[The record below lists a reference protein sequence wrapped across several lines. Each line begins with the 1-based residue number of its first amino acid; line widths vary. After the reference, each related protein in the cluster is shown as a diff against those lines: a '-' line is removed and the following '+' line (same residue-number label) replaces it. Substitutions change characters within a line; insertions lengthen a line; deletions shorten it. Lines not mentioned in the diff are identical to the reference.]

1 MNLEYKKFYKALDKG
16 EDSPVLPLFLK
27 WDELSAIRDKEFD
40 SKRKERVRDMFCFMC
55 FTGMRFS
62 ELQSLRKEDVG
73 EPSRKYLWVLSRNKE
88 LDDAVYSR
96 LLDIASKNDFDIS
109 SVIRVNQNCDN

>member
-27 WDELSAIRDKEFD
+27 WDELSAMRNI
-40 SKRKERVRDMFCFMC
+40 FCFRC

-62 ELQSLRKEDVG
+62 ELQNLKKEDVG
-73 EPSRKYLWVLSRNKE
+73 DDEIVVRRRNGKFRSLHLMILASVAGQDRKLT
-88 LDDAVYSR
+88 A
-96 LLDIASKNDFDIS
+96 
-109 SVIRVNQNCDN
+109 